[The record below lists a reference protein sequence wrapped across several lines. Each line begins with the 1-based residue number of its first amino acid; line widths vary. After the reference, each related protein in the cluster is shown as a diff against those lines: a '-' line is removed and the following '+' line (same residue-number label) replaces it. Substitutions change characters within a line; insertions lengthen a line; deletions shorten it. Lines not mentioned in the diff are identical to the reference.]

1 MEKHTADK
9 TPTPSTKPAYVPPMI
24 KVMEEKDLLAEFQVS
39 VNANTWWGA
48 M

>member
-1 MEKHTADK
+1 MNPVNSNIEKNAEG
-9 TPTPSTKPAYVPPMI
+9 KPKYVPPMI

-39 VNANTWWGA
+39 VNANSWWGA